1 MSRLLITMMLM
12 LASTLSSGHS
22 MSPGFE
28 VEQSLSVVHE
38 KTYTLTNEY
47 DQPAVFSITVLNK
60 DGSDATEWKADKY
73 IYKLLPQSSRKV
85 NLKFKVYSQRKLLVC
100 STLTE
105 MGKLNV
111 KASVISRVC
120 SRLIINGD
128 GS

>member
-1 MSRLLITMMLM
+1 MMFM

-105 MGKLNV
+105 RGKLNV

>member
-1 MSRLLITMMLM
+1 MMFM

-60 DGSDATEWKADKY
+60 DESDATEWKADKY
-73 IYKLLPQSSRKV
+73 IYKLLPQSSREV
-85 NLKFKVYSQRKLLVC
+85 SLKFKVYSQRKLLVC

-105 MGKLNV
+105 LGKLNV

>member
-73 IYKLLPQSSRKV
+73 IYKLLPQSSREV

>member
-1 MSRLLITMMLM
+1 MMLM

-60 DGSDATEWKADKY
+60 DESDATEWKADKY
-73 IYKLLPQSSRKV
+73 IYKLLPQSSREV

-105 MGKLNV
+105 LGKLNV

>member
-1 MSRLLITMMLM
+1 MSRLLIAMMFM

-60 DGSDATEWKADKY
+60 DESDATEWKANKY
-73 IYKLLPQSSRKV
+73 IYKLLPQSSREV
-85 NLKFKVYSQRKLLVC
+85 SLKFKVYSQRKLLVC

-105 MGKLNV
+105 LGKLNV
-111 KASVISRVC
+111 KASVISRVL
-120 SRLIINGD
+120 SLIHI
-128 GS
+128 

>member
-1 MSRLLITMMLM
+1 MSRLLITMMFM

-47 DQPAVFSITVLNK
+47 NQPAVFSITVLNK
-60 DGSDATEWKADKY
+60 DESDATEWKADKY
-73 IYKLLPQSSRKV
+73 IYKLLPQSSREV
-85 NLKFKVYSQRKLLVC
+85 SLKFKVSSQRKLLVC

-105 MGKLNV
+105 LGKLNV

>member
-1 MSRLLITMMLM
+1 MSRLLIAMMFM

-60 DGSDATEWKADKY
+60 DESDATEWKADKY
-73 IYKLLPQSSRKV
+73 IYKLLPQSSREV

>member
-1 MSRLLITMMLM
+1 MSRLLIAMMFM

-60 DGSDATEWKADKY
+60 DESDATEWKADKY
-73 IYKLLPQSSRKV
+73 IYKLLPQSSREV
-85 NLKFKVYSQRKLLVC
+85 SLKFKVYSQRKLLVC

-105 MGKLNV
+105 LGKLNV

>member
-1 MSRLLITMMLM
+1 MIRLLTTMMFM
-12 LASTLSSGHS
+12 LASTLSLGHS

-28 VEQSLSVVHE
+28 VEQSLSVVHA
-38 KTYTLTNEY
+38 KTYILTNEY

-60 DGSDATEWKADKY
+60 DGSPALEWKADKY
-73 IYKLLPQSSRKV
+73 IYKLLPQSSREV
-85 NLKFKVYSQRKLLVC
+85 NLRFKVTGQRKLLVC

-105 MGKLNV
+105 MGKHNV
-111 KASVISRVC
+111 KASIISRVC

>member
-22 MSPGFE
+22 MSPRFE

>member
-1 MSRLLITMMLM
+1 MSRLLIAMMFM

-60 DGSDATEWKADKY
+60 DESDATEWKADKY
-73 IYKLLPQSSRKV
+73 IYKLLPQSSREV
-85 NLKFKVYSQRKLLVC
+85 SLKFKVSSQRKLLVC

-105 MGKLNV
+105 LGKLNV